1 VAAVSLV
8 DMARS
13 KRRAGF
19 AFADALDLG
28 GVEGIQLPATL
39 ALLLR
44 ADLIGAAQTP
54 LRHRDGDRSH
64 EGRRFTLAAATSK
77 GREGDAANSILNAIG
92 YNLRLVLA
100 WLRIILRLI
109 FAAPFRHFAMPPA
122 VKSAC

>member
-1 VAAVSLV
+1 
-8 DMARS
+8 MARS

-54 LRHRDGDRSH
+54 LRHREVIGHMKANGLPWPLLPQKDERATQPTPFS
-64 EGRRFTLAAATSK
+64 TPLATTFVWSSP
-77 GREGDAANSILNAIG
+77 G
-92 YNLRLVLA
+92 
-100 WLRIILRLI
+100 
-109 FAAPFRHFAMPPA
+109 
-122 VKSAC
+122 